1 MNQNSRNQ
9 FLTTSNENR
18 IKTHI
23 MTELSKKYYIQS
35 MIKTI
40 DAKITLI
47 MKHIYQT
54 VSIPK
59 DLSISDSIEYLN
71 KITIEQSINGFADI
85 LKPYVIKSEATT
97 ELENNDVNNEY
108 QKLMTEREYTNSNIP
123 INVKSVKEAITEIP
137 LTENNL
143 YDELLGNYVNMN
155 SGLDKRLTSIP
166 EVLELSDR
174 KNSFN
179 ERINEMKMN
188 RNKIMEERNLIDLEK
203 IKKNSEQQFGD
214 YRQSENNDNNKDKQ
228 NNLETQSNSYNNVN
242 DVSNIG
248 SELID
253 KKLLQ
258 KFRYDEYK
266 TEIKYNTFDRQFLV
280 NSKDRRWYGDI
291 DNKIIN
297 PGLEPYR
304 YRFGINNNKMSGIY
318 LQNRQKNVSAVRITT
333 VYISMNELDTSDTGY
348 VPPYIYIYIPELE
361 NRIETSNINRKFIFA
376 VLTLD
381 DNRLNGQLKYINFLS
396 ANYYIDNPIADLS
409 NMTIEILNPLGYM
422 YSDSKD
428 NLKIKSMNIDS
439 QTDPKSIILTLD
451 KFVRRTQYNR
461 GDIILIQ
468 NYGAGLVDSFTNFM
482 NRETGHFIKLN
493 PSTDE
498 FVDKI
503 YIDIPKQANTNGLFT
518 IQPFF
523 QDIISLIINNK
534 NPYLVTE
541 GVMINVNLQPV
552 VIFEISK
559 IEPKSKG
566 LSQENITI
574 I

>member
-40 DAKITLI
+40 DTKITLI

-59 DLSISDSIEYLN
+59 DLSILDSIEYLN
-71 KITIEQSINGFADI
+71 KITIEQSINGFVEI

-108 QKLMTEREYTNSNIP
+108 QKLMKEREYTNSNLS
-123 INVKSVKEAITEIP
+123 INVKSVKEAITDIP
-137 LTENNL
+137 ITENNL
-143 YDELLGNYVNMN
+143 YDELLGNYANIN

-166 EVLELSDR
+166 EVLELSER

-253 KKLLQ
+253 KKVLE

-266 TEIKYNTFDRQFLV
+266 TEIKYNSFDRQFLV

-291 DNKIIN
+291 ENKIIN

-304 YRFGINNNKMSGIY
+304 YRFGINNNKTSGIY

-503 YIDIPKQANTNGLFT
+503 YIDIPKQSNTNGLFT

-523 QDIISLIINNK
+523 QDIITLIINNK
-534 NPYLVTE
+534 NPYLITE

-566 LSQENITI
+566 LSQKNITI